1 MNPALEDPDATAR
14 TGFLLVFGM
23 SWSFRLAR
31 IMGTDVK
38 VHFTF
43 VLLLVFLYLAIRN
56 EQGAE
61 AALTTLVFFLALFLC
76 ILLHEFGHIIMARQF
91 GIRTPDVI
99 LLPIGGVARLER
111 LAEEP
116 RQEFLIA
123 LAGPAVTLLIAAGL
137 SLWLRATGEPLVW
150 PWPGQPMDQSSLWQ
164 ALFYTN
170 VGLLGFNLI
179 PAYPMDGGRVLR
191 AVLGSRIGMVRAT
204 RIAARVGQVLAMAA
218 GVYGLVQGQPWLV
231 LIALFIFFGA
241 AQEAS
246 LVETRAAGRG
256 IIVDQMMITRFVTIP
271 VYATLRQA
279 VDLLLEGEQ
288 REFPVVDNVGGVEG
302 LLTRD
307 HLIRALAAHGPD
319 TPVTLAMA
327 REVPTLPLGLGFDE
341 ALERLRMSGL
351 PALPVVGADGHLAGL
366 LTKDNI
372 TDLILVRRA
381 VAPKSSMARGS

>member
-1 MNPALEDPDATAR
+1 
-14 TGFLLVFGM
+14 M
-23 SWSFRLAR
+23 SWSIRLAR

-43 VLLLVFLYLAIRN
+43 VLLLAFLYLGTRN
-56 EQGAE
+56 SQGPE
-61 AALTTLVFFLALFLC
+61 EALTTLVFFLALFLC
-76 ILLHEFGHIIMARQF
+76 ILLHEFGHILMARRF

-123 LAGPAVTLLIAAGL
+123 LAGPAVTLLIAVAL
-137 SLWLRATGEPLVW
+137 SVWLRASGEPLVW
-150 PWPGQPMDQSSLWQ
+150 PWPGQPMDEASLWQ

-170 VGLLGFNLI
+170 VGLLAFNLV

-191 AVLGSRIGMVRAT
+191 AVLGTRIGMVRST
-204 RIAARVGQVLAMAA
+204 RVAARVGQGLAMAA
-218 GVYGLVQGQPWLV
+218 GVYGLVQSQPWLM
-231 LIALFIFFGA
+231 LIALFVFFGA

-246 LVETRAAGRG
+246 MVETRAAGRG
-256 IIVDQMMITRFVTIP
+256 IVVDQMMITRFVTIP
-271 VYATLRQA
+271 IYATLRQA

-288 REFPVVDNVGGVEG
+288 REFPVVDNTGRVEG

-319 TPVTLAMA
+319 TPVSLAMA
-327 REVPTLPLGLGFDE
+327 RDVPALPLGLGFDE
-341 ALERLRMSGL
+341 ALERLRASGL
-351 PALPVVGADGHLAGL
+351 PALPVVTVEGHLAGL

-381 VAPKSSMARGS
+381 VAPRYDGSRQP